1 VSEANKE
8 LVRRWVEDIFNSKDL
23 DACDR
28 LIAAEYV
35 EHAVATFGRS
45 EPGLVPGP
53 PTMRQTAQFII
64 SQFPDVMMTIESL
77 LAEGD
82 EVAVRLTARGTNRGP
97 IGGVI
102 PPTGRAFVASQCHWF
117 RVQDGKLA
125 EHWAVRD
132 DLSAMIQLGVVRPPG
147 APQSG
152 AGPRPDAPGTT
163 PTGPA

>member
-8 LVRRWVEDIFNSKDL
+8 LVRRWVEEIFNSKDL
-23 DACDR
+23 DACDV
-28 LIAAEYV
+28 LIAAEYT

-45 EPGLVPGP
+45 APGVVPGP
-53 PTMRQTAQFII
+53 ATMRQTAQFII
-64 SQFPDVMMTIESL
+64 SQFPDVAMTIESM

-97 IGGVI
+97 IGGMI
-102 PPTGRAFVASQCHWF
+102 PPTGRAFVAQQCHWF

-132 DLSAMIQLGVVRPPG
+132 DLSAMMQLGVVERPGPPQSAGAQQPAAPG
-147 APQSG
+147 AAS
-152 AGPRPDAPGTT
+152 
-163 PTGPA
+163 